1 MRTWLSLAGRALVLD
16 RSAYQEVVDD
26 ERMTGPALLLGLG
39 LLAVFTW
46 AKYGRADGLLLS
58 LLLILV
64 SIAGWFIAV
73 LGIHVAG
80 RVLADKGSYT
90 RTLRGLGF
98 ANVVTL
104 IKMIGLIPA
113 LAPLAAPLGMVLSF
127 IAIWMGAAA
136 AHNARG
142 WRSIILPI
150 LGVFFAI
157 LVPVLVQMM
166 LSGALFSLESVLTQL
181 GFVR

>member
-1 MRTWLSLAGRALVLD
+1 M
-16 RSAYQEVVDD
+16 
-26 ERMTGPALLLGLG
+26 
-39 LLAVFTW
+39 
-46 AKYGRADGLLLS
+46 
-58 LLLILV
+58 
-64 SIAGWFIAV
+64 

-142 WRSIILPI
+142 WRSIILPF
-150 LGVFFAI
+150 LGVLFAV
-157 LVPVLVQMM
+157 LVPVLVQMRC
-166 LSGALFSLESVLTQL
+166 V
-181 GFVR
+181 

>member
-1 MRTWLSLAGRALVLD
+1 MTAYRSRWAKLVVL
-16 RSAYQEVVDD
+16 
-26 ERMTGPALLLGLG
+26 
-39 LLAVFTW
+39 TW
-46 AKYGRADGLLLS
+46 AKYAQGDGLLLN

-80 RVLADKGSYT
+80 RVIADKGSYT

-104 IKMIGLIPA
+104 IRIIGLLPA
-113 LAPLAAPLGMVLSF
+113 LAPLAAPIGIWLTI

-136 AHNARG
+136 ANSVRG
-142 WRSIILPI
+142 WRSIILPF
-150 LGVFFAI
+150 LGVFFAV
-157 LVPVLVQMM
+157 LVPVLAMM
-166 LSGALFSLESVLTQL
+166 MVSGAVFSLESVLTQL
-181 GFVR
+181 GLMR